1 MKKSKGKIDWRKIG
15 RAVGT
20 EFRENPIIIVC
31 AIVILSNLLFGLLA
45 DPAYIRWRMRDL
57 QSAYEEISTMDLE
70 DLSEEDQE
78 ILQNFQSQGLEF
90 VITDEKFH
98 QIYMGGIWYDDEKL
112 EKYMSGRADLY
123 QEKPSITVRNFKNL
137 HLLRLRAKIVQ
148 EDKTYYVYIRR
159 EMRAI
164 YEFTSLTVIYYSM
177 MGMLLLFTVDLIL
190 KHRDRKPSGAAGS
203 RKAGGATGSRK
214 AGSAAGSGKT
224 GGAVQTQMDEAQKE
238 FVANISHELK
248 TPLAVISGQVEMLQ
262 TMGNEIDRDYYFAS
276 IREEI
281 DRMSGLVG
289 NLLDITIMEHNIEK
303 MELTRVDATDL
314 MEYMMLRYDALF
326 KQNCIKVEPHI
337 EKNVKVH
344 ANRMYLEQAV
354 NNYIMNAFQHTAQG
368 KRMGVS
374 LTVEQDMAYI
384 GVYNQGPNI
393 PEAEMGHI
401 WESFY
406 ANPSGKREKN
416 PPISNAGLGLY
427 MVKKIVDQHGGVC
440 GVENKEN
447 GVQFWM
453 RIPIEK

>member
-1 MKKSKGKIDWRKIG
+1 MKKEKVGSRDWRKIG
-15 RAVGT
+15 RAVG
-20 EFRENPIIIVC
+20 RELRDNPIVVVC
-31 AIVILSNLLFGLLA
+31 IIVILSNLLYGLLA

-57 QSAYEEISTMDLE
+57 RSAYKEISMMELE

-90 VITDEKFH
+90 VITDEQFR
-98 QIYMGGIWYDDEKL
+98 QIYMGGIWYDGEKF
-112 EKYMSGRADLY
+112 EKYIRGRVELY
-123 QEKPSITVRNFKNL
+123 CEKPSITVSNFKNL
-137 HLLRLRAKIVQ
+137 HLLRLRAKVVQ
-148 EDKTYYVYIRR
+148 GNQTYYVYIRR
-159 EMRAI
+159 EVRSI
-164 YEFTSLTVIYYSM
+164 YEFTSLTVLYYSM

-190 KHRDRKPSGAAGS
+190 KHRDRKPSAAARSGKAGGAAGN
-203 RKAGGATGSRK
+203 RKAGGA
-214 AGSAAGSGKT
+214 A
-224 GGAVQTQMDEAQKE
+224 QTQMDEAQRE

-262 TMGNEIDRDYYFAS
+262 IMGNEIDRDYYFAS

-289 NLLDITIMEHNIEK
+289 NLLDLTIMEHNIEK

-368 KRMGVS
+368 KRMGIS
-374 LTVEQDMAYI
+374 LTAEQDMAYI

-393 PEAEMGHI
+393 PEAEMDQI